1 MQRVEQQEYP
11 IEATAQRRAVRG
23 GIAPHLT
30 VSESP
35 LEGLEQARKPMPSP
49 SKVQPSQQ
57 AMFHITATTPPPT
70 DPQMTM
76 QRADEINTVQLMLND
91 GRTSSV
97 VLIGS
102 PGAGKST
109 LAALIY
115 QRLQLAKQQGM
126 LAPHH
131 LVWLTLDSYTT
142 LPDLIA
148 TILNGIGIHE
158 PGLFLLKPEQQISI
172 LLRTL
177 RRPQE
182 NALIVLDQFESLL
195 YPEVNQGVAGRGA
208 LPAFLNMLQTDLGAS
223 RILLTSYESPF
234 EKKDAEETHVR
245 SYLVSRISLPEGV
258 ALLQQRGIRCAPEEL
273 SLIWQRCT
281 GHVFSLVLF
290 TALVQVSELPIDTLL
305 NSDDFKPMWGGDVT
319 TNLITG
325 IYHYLNTTQRTILY
339 ILSLF
344 NDPTPLEGVVT
355 AIMANGIAD
364 QNNQS
369 QLPNACERELY
380 HFVQIGIV
388 QPAYNTV
395 GTLCYKVHTVL
406 RQSIS
411 EHFIEEDQTPST
423 IQSILDGE
431 APNNID
437 PQQAILAAGHRQIA
451 QYYQQLI
458 HQQCP
463 PIDQRQGPADVE
475 PIIKAIRHLCLGRHW
490 QHACE
495 LLFEQGLH
503 QSMVQWGE
511 WNTLLGLYTG
521 MLPPFGF
528 LMRRDEALVSSHVAM
543 IYGRLGEQQQSKSYF
558 EQALTI
564 QQQIGD
570 VAGQAMT
577 LTNQGE
583 LLRLRGEYHQARQNF
598 EQSLSLLKEHAD
610 EQLYCI
616 LLHNMGLIVQ
626 HEKDYD
632 QALYYYT
639 EALRL
644 ATGMEKQDY
653 SGMIL
658 TNLGMLLYE
667 NNEYK
672 EAIALMLAALHMREI
687 AHDPSVPMLERF
699 LVALAQKM
707 GSEAYTALC
716 QEALEIQPLVFSRF
730 APSDARK

>member
-1 MQRVEQQEYP
+1 MSDLS
-11 IEATAQRRAVRG
+11 
-23 GIAPHLT
+23 LT
-30 VSESP
+30 QSSY
-35 LEGLEQARKPMPSP
+35 QAAFRLSI
-49 SKVQPSQQ
+49 S
-57 AMFHITATTPPPT
+57 ATTPPPP

-76 QRADEINTVQLMLND
+76 QRVDEINTIQLMLND
-91 GRTSSV
+91 GHTSTV
-97 VLIGS
+97 ALIGS

-115 QRLQLAKQQGM
+115 QRLQLAKQQGL
-126 LAPHH
+126 LAPRH

-148 TILNGIGIHE
+148 AILNGVGVHE

-182 NALIVLDQFESLL
+182 NALVVLDQFESLL

-208 LPAFLNMLQTDLGAS
+208 LPAFLSMLQTDLGAS
-223 RILLTSYESPF
+223 RILLTNYESPF
-234 EKKDAEETHVR
+234 ENKDSEEMHVR

-258 ALLQQRGIRCAPEEL
+258 ALLQQRGVRCVPEEL

-290 TALVQVSELPIDTLL
+290 SALLQVSELPLDILL
-305 NSDDFKPMWGGDVT
+305 NSDDFKPMWSGDVIA
-319 TNLITG
+319 NLITG
-325 IYHYLNTTQRTILY
+325 SYHYLNTTQRTILY

-344 NDPTPLEGVVT
+344 NDPAPLEGLIK
-355 AIMANGIAD
+355 AIVANGIGD
-364 QNNQS
+364 QSDQS
-369 QLPNACERELY
+369 QLSVACERELS
-380 HFVQIGIV
+380 HFVQLGLV
-388 QPAYNTV
+388 QLAYNMDDM
-395 GTLCYKVHTVL
+395 LYYKVHSLL
-406 RQSIS
+406 RQYIP
-411 EHFIEEDQTPST
+411 EHFLEEDQANFSFE
-423 IQSILDGE
+423 SILDGE

-458 HQQCP
+458 PQQCP
-463 PIDQRQGPADVE
+463 PIDQRQSPADVE

-511 WNTLLGLYTG
+511 WNALLGLYTA
-521 MLPPFGF
+521 MLPPLGF
-528 LMRRDEALVSSHVAM
+528 LMRGDEALVSSHVAM
-543 IYGRLGEQQQSKSYF
+543 IYGRLGEHQQSKGYF

-564 QQQIGD
+564 QQQIED
-570 VAGQAMT
+570 LVGQVMT

-583 LLRLRGEYHQARQNF
+583 LLRLRGEYRQGRQNF

-610 EQLYCI
+610 DHLRCI
-616 LLHNMGLIVQ
+616 LSHNMGLILQ

-632 QALYYYT
+632 QALHYYT

-644 ATGMEKQDY
+644 ATKMEKQDDA
-653 SGMIL
+653 GMIL

-672 EAIALMLAALHMREI
+672 EAVALMLAALRIREMI
-687 AHDPSVPMLERF
+687 HDPSVPTLERF
-699 LVALAQKM
+699 LVALEQKM
-707 GSEAYTALC
+707 GSDAYTALC
-716 QEALEIQPLVFSRF
+716 KEALEIQPQIFSRF
-730 APSDARK
+730 ALSGAQK

>member
-1 MQRVEQQEYP
+1 MQRVEQQEYHM
-11 IEATAQRRAVRG
+11 EATAQRHAVRG
-23 GIAPHLT
+23 GMSPHLT
-30 VSESP
+30 ASELP
-35 LEGLEQARKPMPSP
+35 LEGLEQARKPMPDLSE
-49 SKVQPSQQ
+49 VQPSQQ
-57 AMFHITATTPPPT
+57 AAFHISATTPPPT
-70 DPQMTM
+70 NPQMTM

-91 GRTSSV
+91 GHTSSV
-97 VLIGS
+97 ILTGS
-102 PGAGKST
+102 PGAGKSM

-115 QRLQLAKQQGM
+115 QRLQLAKQQG
-126 LAPHH
+126 LSAPHH

-148 TILNGIGIHE
+148 AILNGVGTHE

-208 LPAFLNMLQTDLGAS
+208 LPAFLSMLQTDLGAS
-223 RILLTSYESPF
+223 RILLTNYESPF
-234 EKKDAEETHVR
+234 ENKDPEETHVR

-290 TALVQVSELPIDTLL
+290 SALVQVSELPIDTLL
-305 NSDDFKPMWGGDVT
+305 NSDDFKPMWGGDVI

-364 QNNQS
+364 QGNQS
-369 QLPNACERELY
+369 QLPAACERELY
-380 HFVQIGIV
+380 HFVQLGLV
-388 QPAYNTV
+388 QPAYNTA
-395 GTLCYKVHTVL
+395 GMLCYKVHSLL
-406 RQSIS
+406 RQSIP
-411 EHFIEEDQTPST
+411 EHFIEEDQAPSNLE
-423 IQSILDGE
+423 SILDGE
-431 APNNID
+431 TPNNID
-437 PQQAILAAGHRQIA
+437 PQQAVLAAGHRQVA
-451 QYYQQLI
+451 QYYQQI
-458 HQQCP
+458 IPQCP
-463 PIDQRQGPADVE
+463 PIDQRHSPADVE

-503 QSMVQWGE
+503 QSMIQWGE
-511 WNTLLGLYTG
+511 WNTLLGLYTA

-528 LMRRDEALVSSHVAM
+528 LMRRDEALVSSHVGM
-543 IYGRLGEQQQSKSYF
+543 IYGRLGEYQQSKSYF

-583 LLRLRGEYHQARQNF
+583 LLRLRGEYYQARQNF
-598 EQSLSLLKEHAD
+598 EQSLSLLKEHTD
-610 EQLYCI
+610 SQLSCI
-616 LLHNMGLIVQ
+616 LLHNMGLIFQ

-632 QALYYYT
+632 QALYHYT

-644 ATGMEKQDY
+644 ATAMEKQDY
-653 SGMIL
+653 AGMIL

-667 NNEYK
+667 HNEYK
-672 EAIALMLAALHMREI
+672 EAMALMLAALRMREMV
-687 AHDPSVPMLERF
+687 HDPSVPMLERF
-699 LVALAQKM
+699 LVALEQKM
-707 GSEAYTALC
+707 GSQAYNALC
-716 QEALEIQPLVFSRF
+716 KEALEIQPLVFSRF
-730 APSDARK
+730 TPSDA

>member
-1 MQRVEQQEYP
+1 MPDPSVE
-11 IEATAQRRAVRG
+11 
-23 GIAPHLT
+23 
-30 VSESP
+30 
-35 LEGLEQARKPMPSP
+35 
-49 SKVQPSQQ
+49 PSQQ
-57 AMFHITATTPPPT
+57 AAFRISATTPPPT

-91 GRTSSV
+91 GHTSSV
-97 VLIGS
+97 VLIGG

-115 QRLQLAKQQGM
+115 QRLQLAKQQGL

-148 TILNGIGIHE
+148 AILNGVGVHE

-195 YPEVNQGVAGRGA
+195 YPEENQGVAGRGV

-223 RILLTSYESPF
+223 RILLTNYESPF
-234 EKKDAEETHVR
+234 EKKDPEETHVR

-258 ALLQQRGIRCAPEEL
+258 ALLQQRGVRCLPEEL

-290 TALVQVSELPIDTLL
+290 SALVQVSELPIDTLL
-305 NSDDFKPMWGGDVT
+305 NADDFKPMWGGDVI

-339 ILSLF
+339 MLSLF
-344 NDPTPLEGVVT
+344 SDPTPLEGVVT
-355 AIMANGIAD
+355 AILADGISD
-364 QNNQS
+364 QSNQS
-369 QLPNACERELY
+369 QLSTVSERELY
-380 HFVQIGIV
+380 HFVQLGLV
-388 QPAYNTV
+388 QPAYNRAD
-395 GTLCYKVHTVL
+395 TLYYKVHSLL
-406 RQSIS
+406 RQYIP
-411 EHFIEEDQTPST
+411 EHFIEEDQLPSALES
-423 IQSILDGE
+423 IQDE
-431 APNNID
+431 APNTID
-437 PQQAILAAGHRQIA
+437 PQQAALASGHRQIA
-451 QYYQQLI
+451 HYYQQLI
-458 HQQCP
+458 NQQCP
-463 PIDQRQGPADVE
+463 PINQRQGPADVE
-475 PIIKAIRHLCLGRHW
+475 PIIKAIRHLCLGRSW
-490 QHACE
+490 QRACE
-495 LLFEQGLH
+495 LLFEQELH
-503 QSMVQWGE
+503 QSMIQWGE
-511 WNTLLGLYTG
+511 WNALLGLYTA
-521 MLPPFGF
+521 MLPPLGF

-543 IYGRLGEQQQSKSYF
+543 IYGRLGEHQQSKSYF

-570 VAGQAMT
+570 LSGQAMT

-583 LLRLRGEYHQARQNF
+583 LLRSRGEYHQARQNF
-598 EQSLSLLKEHAD
+598 EQSLALLKEYTD
-610 EQLYCI
+610 DQIQCI
-616 LLHNMGLIVQ
+616 LFHNMGLIFQ
-626 HEKDYD
+626 YEKNSE

-644 ATGMEKQDY
+644 ATAMEKQDY
-653 SGMIL
+653 AGMIL

-672 EAIALMLAALHMREI
+672 EGLALMLAALRMRDLV
-687 AHDPSVPMLERF
+687 HDPSVLTLERF
-699 LVALAQKM
+699 LVALEQKM
-707 GSEAYTALC
+707 GAEAYSALC
-716 QEALEIQPLVFSRF
+716 KQALEIQPQVFSRF
-730 APSDARK
+730 APPNTQK